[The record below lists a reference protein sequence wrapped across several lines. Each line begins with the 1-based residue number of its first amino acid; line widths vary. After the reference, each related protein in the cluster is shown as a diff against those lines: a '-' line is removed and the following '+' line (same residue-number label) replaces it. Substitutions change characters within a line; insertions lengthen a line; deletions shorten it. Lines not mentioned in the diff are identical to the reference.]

1 MVLLYSDVQYLI
13 HEYKDVWIPF
23 ALLIG
28 AYLWMVYNRVDKEK
42 HWQQNFNGTDIS
54 AEEFYKSVQTE
65 IEKKSIPD
73 IQFSRADISEKRYYS
88 NSREYLRIVKD
99 EFEYYICAA
108 PYGNTFFVSMW
119 HFERPPIH
127 LKFLNAFP
135 RIKEWAKMK
144 TYYQI
149 DLDGSAKSAIEFG
162 FEDAINALSDTKG
175 IRVMLT
181 PTAFKK

>member
-1 MVLLYSDVQYLI
+1 M
-13 HEYKDVWIPF
+13 
-23 ALLIG
+23 
-28 AYLWMVYNRVDKEK
+28 
-42 HWQQNFNGTDIS
+42 
-54 AEEFYKSVQTE
+54 
-65 IEKKSIPD
+65 
-73 IQFSRADISEKRYYS
+73 
-88 NSREYLRIVKD
+88 
-99 EFEYYICAA
+99 
-108 PYGNTFFVSMW
+108 
-119 HFERPPIH
+119 H

-181 PTAFKK
+181 PTTIKK